1 MTIFARS
8 RWTSR
13 GQSMAEFA
21 LILPVLLMLLL
32 IGIDFARVYLGWV
45 NLQNMTRIAA
55 SFAANNP
62 SAWDSPGDAGAR
74 SRYLELVANESKAI
88 NCDLDGGVRDPM
100 FTAGTELGDPVDV
113 AFSCQFPVLTPVISQ
128 VLGGSVLVSASA
140 SAPVRFGFV
149 AGLPG
154 GGGGPVIVPPEA
166 RFVASPRSGYAPL
179 TVQFTDASINLPTS
193 WTWSFQG
200 ATTSSSLER
209 DPTATWDLPGVY
221 TVALTVQNAGGS
233 DTLTETAYI
242 EVFAPPAAGAIPG
255 FTANPRTGNDPLTVN
270 FTDRST
276 GATSWQWTF
285 GDGDTSSSRNPNHT
299 YLAPGPYDVTLTVS
313 DGDPTLR
320 NTLVMRSYILV
331 DAIPCRVPNF
341 FNTKRSSAQAAW
353 AAAGFTTNVQFAAG
367 QGNYTI
373 KTQTLAGTSV
383 PAAGCEATIEVGP

>member
-1 MTIFARS
+1 MSIVARV
-8 RWTSR
+8 RRTSR

-62 SAWDSPGDAGAR
+62 SAWDDPGDAGAR
-74 SRYLELVANESKAI
+74 TRYLELVANESKAI
-88 NCDLDGGVRDPM
+88 NCDLTGGVRDPE
-100 FTAGTELGDPVDV
+100 FVAGTELGDPVDV

-154 GGGGPVIVPPEA
+154 GGGPVIVPPEA

-179 TVQFTDASINLPTS
+179 TVQFTDASINAPTS

-200 ATTSSSLER
+200 ATTGSSLDR
-209 DPTATWDLPGVY
+209 DPTATWNLPGVY
-221 TVALTVQNAGGS
+221 TVALTAQNAGGS
-233 DTLTETAYI
+233 DTLTETGYV
-242 EVFAPPAAGAIPG
+242 EVFAPPTAGAIPG
-255 FTANPRTGNDPLTVN
+255 FTANPRTGNDPLAVN
-270 FTDRST
+270 FTDQST
-276 GATSWQWTF
+276 GATTWAWTF
-285 GDGDTSSSRNPNHT
+285 GDGGTSTQRNPNHP
-299 YLAPGPYDVTLTVS
+299 YALPGPYDVSLTVS
-313 DGDPTLR
+313 DGTAAPP
-320 NTLVMRSYILV
+320 NTLIMRSYILV

-341 FNTKRSSAQAAW
+341 FNTKKNAAQGTW
-353 AAAGFTTNVQFAAG
+353 AAAGFTTNVQFASG
-367 QGNYTI
+367 GGNYTI

-383 PAAGCEATIEVGP
+383 PAAGCDATITVGP